1 MNEKVVI
8 TGMGAVTP
16 VGLGVGATWRALVE
30 GRSGIGPITKFD
42 ASAFDTRIAGELK
55 GFDPGEYMDR
65 KEAKRADPFTQYAIA
80 AAKEAME
87 QSGLDTS
94 EQNGNRIGCIIGSG
108 IGGLTTWEAQHSI
121 LLEKGPSRV
130 SPFFI
135 PMMIADMASGQVSM
149 IYGAR
154 GTNFAIVSACASGA
168 HAIGEA
174 FRLIRLGELD
184 AAIAGGSEA
193 TITPMALA
201 GFCSLKALCP
211 RATTSPSKASRP
223 FDRDRDGFVLG
234 EGAGVVIL
242 ESESHAQA
250 RGADIL
256 AELAGLRLHRRCAP
270 HHGAAAGRRR
280 RGAGHGP
287 GAPIRRG
294 ASRRRSTTS
303 TPTARPRSSTTSSR
317 RWPSTRSSAS
327 TPRKL
332 AVSSTKSM
340 TGHLL
345 GGAGAVETG
354 GDGDGGAGE
363 PAPADH
369 QPRNADPGVR
379 SRLRAQSGT
388 PSARCGWPSAIPSDS
403 AGTTSPSPCGSTP
416 R

>member
-1 MNEKVVI
+1 MHEKVVI

-16 VGLGVGATWRALVE
+16 VGLGVGATWRALAE

-42 ASAFDTRIAGELK
+42 VSAYDSRIAGELK

-149 IYGAR
+149 IHGTR
-154 GTNFAIVSACASGA
+154 GTNYAIVSACASGA

-174 FRLIRLGELD
+174 FRMIRLGELD
-184 AAIAGGSEA
+184 AAIAGGAEA
-193 TITPMALA
+193 TIAPMALA
-201 GFCSLKALCP
+201 GFCSLKALSTRNDEP
-211 RATTSPSKASRP
+211 EKASRP
-223 FDRDRDGFVLG
+223 FERDRDGFVLG
-234 EGAGVVIL
+234 EGAAVLIL
-242 ESESHAQA
+242 ESECHAKA
-250 RGADIL
+250 RGAIIF
-256 AELAGLRLHRRCAP
+256 AEVAGYGSTADAHHITAP
-270 HHGAAAGRRR
+270 SPGGEGAARAMALALRSAGARPEEIDYIN
-280 RGAGHGP
+280 AHG
-287 GAPIRRG
+287 
-294 ASRRRSTTS
+294 TS
-303 TPTARPRSSTTSSR
+303 TQLNDKFETMAIHTVFGEH
-317 RWPSTRSSAS
+317 A
-327 TPRKL
+327 RKL

-345 GGAGAVETG
+345 GGAGAVEMVATVMALRESLLPPTINM
-354 GDGDGGAGE
+354 D
-363 PAPADH
+363 
-369 QPRNADPGVR
+369 NADPECDLDYVPNQARRATVR
-379 SRLRAQSGT
+379 LALSNSFGFGGHNVALAVRKYPAES
-388 PSARCGWPSAIPSDS
+388 
-403 AGTTSPSPCGSTP
+403 
-416 R
+416 